1 MAYSGTPSAE
11 CPAPNRIK
19 ASMSILNHLRPEFWN
34 NSELSTGPFRQMF
47 NFRRIWKISVLLTS
61 LVTLLPLIFITSV
74 DYDFTQK
81 SIESDHLLRTLRI
94 GSNAKRS
101 ISFFLSERLS
111 ALNFI
116 IRVHPMEELTQ
127 PTKLNFILK
136 NLLDSFNGFV
146 DLGIIDEKGVQ
157 INYVGPYSLS
167 GKDYSSQ
174 DWFKEI
180 QSKGFYI
187 SEVFLGYRNVPHL
200 IIAVRHT
207 QPDGSFYVLR
217 ATLDTTRFNELLR
230 GFELS
235 GRGDAFLIARTGVI
249 QTPTLYHGEVFDNFH
264 YAVPQY
270 SDHTEI
276 REDSNKSDEDV
287 ILCSAYIPDSPYI
300 LIIVKK
306 KNELMKPWR
315 ETRFKLIVFLAISI
329 TVIVLAILGFS
340 TYMVNSM
347 YLLDQRRLA
356 TLHQMEYS
364 NKLASIGRLAA
375 GVAHEINNPLAII
388 NEKAGLIRDII
399 TYTNTGLQNSRITEL
414 IDSVL
419 ASVERCG
426 RITKR
431 LLGFARHMDSAIENV
446 QLGDIISEVLGFL
459 HKEAEYRN
467 IAIKVDLAENLPRF
481 KSDRGKLQQIFLNI
495 VNNAFSAMTIGGRL
509 EIRVK
514 REGDEHV
521 VATITD
527 NGCGMSKAD
536 LGKIFE
542 PFFSTKTKTGGTGLG
557 LSITY
562 GLIQELGG
570 RIQVASLLGQG
581 STFTITL
588 PLQPPTPSNIPGKGS
603 TISAE
608 K

>member
-1 MAYSGTPSAE
+1 
-11 CPAPNRIK
+11 
-19 ASMSILNHLRPEFWN
+19 
-34 NSELSTGPFRQMF
+34 MF

-61 LVTLLPLIFITSV
+61 LVTLLPLIIITSV
-74 DYDFTQK
+74 DYNFTQK

-111 ALNFI
+111 ALTFI
-116 IRVHPMEELTQ
+116 VRTNPIEELAQ
-127 PTKLNFILK
+127 PEKLDFILK
-136 NLLDSFNGFV
+136 NLLLSYHGFV
-146 DLGIIDEKGVQ
+146 DLGVIDQSGVQ
-157 INYVGPYSLS
+157 INYVGPYPLE
-167 GKDYSSQ
+167 GKDYSNQ
-174 DWFKEI
+174 DWFKEV
-180 QSKGFYI
+180 QGKGFYI
-187 SEVFLGYRNVPHL
+187 SEVFLGYRNTPHL
-200 IIAVRHT
+200 IIAAKYALAN
-207 QPDGSFYVLR
+207 GSFYVLR
-217 ATLDTTRFNELLR
+217 AALDTTRFNELLR

-235 GRGDAFLIARTGVI
+235 GRGDAFLIDHAGVI
-249 QTPTLYHGEVFDNFH
+249 QTPTLYHGKVFDTIP
-264 YAVPQY
+264 YTIPAY

-276 REDSNKSDEDV
+276 REESNKSGEE
-287 ILCSAYIPDSPYI
+287 IIICSAYIPDSPYI
-300 LIIVKK
+300 LVIVKEK
-306 KNELMKPWR
+306 DELMKPWR
-315 ETRFKLIVFLAISI
+315 DTRFKLIVFLVISI
-329 TVIVLAILGFS
+329 TIIVLAIFGFS

-399 TYTNTGLQNSRITEL
+399 TYTDSGSQNLRIPEL

-446 QLGDIISEVLGFL
+446 QLGEILKEVLGFL

-467 IAIKVDLAENLPRF
+467 IAINLDLTNDLPQF
-481 KSDRGKLQQIFLNI
+481 QSDRGKLQQIFLNI
-495 VNNAFSAMTIGGRL
+495 INNAFSAMTVGGRL

-514 REGDEHV
+514 RKGEGHILV
-521 VATITD
+521 TIGD
-527 NGCGMSKAD
+527 NGCGMSEAD

-570 RIQVASLLGQG
+570 TIQVTSKLGMG
-581 STFTITL
+581 TTFAITL
-588 PLQPPTPSNIPGKGS
+588 PLQPPRPVQRDS
-603 TISAE
+603 
-608 K
+608 